1 MGEKGTKICLITF
14 NVICMICG
22 IAMFVGGLLI
32 QLNPTV
38 KNILSSVATTASQT
52 QLGIVA
58 VVLIALGAFV
68 TFIAFV
74 GCCGAVSES
83 RCMLTMYFLS
93 LLILLLAQIGIAVAA
108 LVYGSQGFTNAINT
122 QLGILVRG
130 YGPDPTSAA
139 IVDTIQQTFSC
150 CGYTGP
156 EDYKNYDPVTPTTS
170 PVVTTA
176 APLSNQTMATTAA
189 IQAAT
194 TAMAPMIDPATVQPD
209 PKAMNNS
216 NNMNATTAAM
226 PGTVAPPMFLNGT
239 WPDSCC
245 VRVNDVYKNLTQ
257 CKNNKLPKT
266 ELKDYLN
273 MKGCTA
279 SIDEFTKQY
288 MIIIGAVGLGIALIE
303 IIAMIAA
310 CSLRKALD

>member
-1 MGEKGTKICLITF
+1 
-14 NVICMICG
+14 
-22 IAMFVGGLLI
+22 MFVGGLLI

-108 LVYGSQGFTNAINT
+108 LVYGSQYCTQGFTNAINT

-156 EDYKNYDPVTPTTS
+156 EDYKKKKYQRFCDV
-170 PVVTTA
+170 
-176 APLSNQTMATTAA
+176 LQ
-189 IQAAT
+189 
-194 TAMAPMIDPATVQPD
+194 
-209 PKAMNNS
+209 K
-216 NNMNATTAAM
+216 
-226 PGTVAPPMFLNGT
+226 GT

-257 CKNNKLPKT
+257 FFNNAY
-266 ELKDYLN
+266 E
-273 MKGCTA
+273 GCTA

-303 IIAMIAA
+303 LFEVRRGILILQQFKKKIIF
-310 CSLRKALD
+310 K

>member
-1 MGEKGTKICLITF
+1 FIMGEKGTKICLITF

-156 EDYKNYDPVTPTTS
+156 EDYK
-170 PVVTTA
+170 
-176 APLSNQTMATTAA
+176 
-189 IQAAT
+189 
-194 TAMAPMIDPATVQPD
+194 
-209 PKAMNNS
+209 K
-216 NNMNATTAAM
+216 
-226 PGTVAPPMFLNGT
+226 T

-257 CKNNKLPKT
+257 YHVTLQ
-266 ELKDYLN
+266 
-273 MKGCTA
+273 GCTA

-310 CSLRKALD
+310 CSLRANMTHRVQNCQRI

>member
-14 NVICMICG
+14 NVVCMMCG
-22 IAMFVGGLLI
+22 IAMFVGGLLL

-93 LLILLLAQIGIAVAA
+93 LLILLLAQIGIAIAA
-108 LVYGSQGFTNAINT
+108 LVYGSQGFSTAINI

-139 IVDTIQQTFSC
+139 IVDTIQQTFAC

-156 EDYKNYDPVTPTTS
+156 EDYKNYDPATPTTG

-176 APLSNQTMATTAA
+176 APSDNQTVPTTVAVP
-189 IQAAT
+189 AAT
-194 TAMAPMIDPATVQPD
+194 TTVTVPATVQPD
-209 PKAMNNS
+209 PTAMSNS
-216 NNMNATTAAM
+216 TDMNATTATM

-257 CKNNKLPKT
+257 CKNNKLPTT
-266 ELKDYLN
+266 ELKNYLN